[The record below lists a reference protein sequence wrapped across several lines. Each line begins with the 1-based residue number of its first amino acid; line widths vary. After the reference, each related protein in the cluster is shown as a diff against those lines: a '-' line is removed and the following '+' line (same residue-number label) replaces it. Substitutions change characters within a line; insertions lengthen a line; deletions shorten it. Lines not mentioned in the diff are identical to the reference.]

1 MKRVTWRGIAVP
13 GCRLA
18 GCPRPCATL
27 PMAVCNVVRG
37 RVQRCPWAC
46 ATHRAASPH
55 GKVPSRRVEA
65 SHSKPHGWKTDAM
78 KKNSQRVKKN
88 SHCVKTFL
96 HGICFSASK
105 PLTSGCGVG
114 RAAAKAHFA
123 RQAEGNEAV
132 APFCA
137 KKSAHCTALKR
148 AIRAK
153 CLTLHHL
160 RWVLFIPTV

>member
-1 MKRVTWRGIAVP
+1 MRRLCLCETCDVEGDCRAGMPP
-13 GCRLA
+13 GGLSA
-18 GCPRPCATL
+18 
-27 PMAVCNVVRG
+27 AVCNVARG

-46 ATHRAASPH
+46 ATLPMGVCNAQ
-55 GKVPSRRVEA
+55 GGLPSRKSAFTSRRGLA
-65 SHSKPHGWKTDAM
+65 LKAP
-78 KKNSQRVKKN
+78 RVKKN
-88 SHCVKTFL
+88 SHCVKAYL
-96 HGICFSASK
+96 RGICFSASK

>member
-1 MKRVTWRGIAVP
+1 MRRLCLCETCDVEGD
-13 GCRLA
+13 CRA
-18 GCPRPCATL
+18 GMPPCALHT
-27 PMAVCNVVRG
+27 PMGNVAHAHG
-37 RVQRCPWAC
+37 QRCTRPWA
-46 ATHRAASPH
+46 TLHTAADNPP
-55 GKVPSRRVEA
+55 GGIPSRKSAFTSRRGLA
-65 SHSKPHGWKTDAM
+65 LKAP
-78 KKNSQRVKKN
+78 RVKKN